1 MPSNLIG
8 IPRQHFVPGAE
19 KNRAAKLPAIIKT
32 VRFNIK
38 EDGII
43 LKNWKDLLKGT
54 RYSSQ
59 EEEVKAI
66 LFDNTD
72 KADDIKANKK
82 VIGC

>member
-19 KNRAAKLPAIIKT
+19 KNRAA
-32 VRFNIK
+32 
-38 EDGII
+38 
-43 LKNWKDLLKGT
+43 KNWKDLLKGT